1 MLGSGKPKWGATMQ
15 RHYAQ
20 HLADYPVDRSPEDVL
35 AATVK
40 KDSLPQTRAHVY
52 ALVLALL
59 AALSSCLLL
68 VAFNERGQLH
78 GVPVSVVGAP
88 VMVTSLVDD
97 LGSQV
102 DVRQTVDETAAFA
115 DLAAGRSRAAL
126 VVDLGT
132 TTDTLVIP
140 AGQNERADAALVD
153 ELRAVQAL
161 RGRSLDVQMR
171 DLGRGSRTA
180 HDLAAGALI
189 LGFLVAALA
198 SVGTG
203 HVAHRMHRHATA
215 VISLSVCVVAIGAAV
230 SAGWASALWLAIALT
245 MAVLLTLALEAMFG
259 WTGFAVA
266 AALCLTV
273 VWPTV
278 LGIDHVFL
286 PVWMQ
291 MGWHWSPTGSAASAI
306 LSAMIYGG
314 TGLLHHGLQMLV
326 WVASGLL
333 ALWLTRRSPRRI
345 NGHASVQRRRIGA
358 VVVGFTA
365 LLLSAVAL
373 APGSVVAGSIST
385 PLAPDRLSP
394 CVRIPEVDSI
404 ADLNRIARMP
414 PNAYFA
420 GADVGADVGL
430 ADGRRLWLFGDTLRE
445 NAGLVRNS
453 MLVADD
459 RCLHAVVPEDGGAVI
474 PDRPQ
479 SQVGYWPMSA
489 VAISLPGYDLVPVW
503 TERVRQQGSGVFGFE
518 TLGPSVAV
526 FVVRPGE
533 VPQLV
538 AMKDLTAD
546 TTDLQQP
553 AWGAASAID
562 GEWVY
567 LYGTANAGGTW
578 GFSVQVARLHVDDLL
593 DPTRLQYWDGFDWN
607 YSAGTAAEVIPAAG
621 GTSQIFSAFHKGDTW
636 YAVSKQDEFLGS
648 YLRVWIAAAPTG
660 PFYAGPVLAI
670 LPSDLEAGHFTYMA
684 LAHPEVLPEDDS
696 MVVSYSRNDVNLQ
709 HIVDDPVQYRP
720 RFLRVWFP

>member
-1 MLGSGKPKWGATMQ
+1 MQ

-20 HLADYPVDRSPEDVL
+20 HLADPLVNRSPEDVL

-40 KDSLPQTRAHVY
+40 DALLPPSRARVY
-52 ALVLALL
+52 ALALALL
-59 AALSSCLLL
+59 ATLSTLL
-68 VAFNERGQLH
+68 VLILFNSGGQLH
-78 GVPVSVVGAP
+78 GVPLSVVGAP
-88 VMVTSLVDD
+88 VMITSLVDD

-102 DVRQTVDETAAFA
+102 DIRETVDESAAYA
-115 DLAAGRSRAAL
+115 DLDAGKTRAVL
-126 VVDLGT
+126 VVDLST

-140 AGQNERADAALVD
+140 AGQNERARAALVN
-153 ELRAVQAL
+153 ELRAVLASQ
-161 RGRSLDVQMR
+161 GRSLDVQMR
-171 DLGRGSRTA
+171 DLGRGSGA
-180 HDLAAGALI
+180 AQDLAAGALI
-189 LGFLVAALA
+189 MGFLVATLI
-198 SVGTG
+198 SVGAG
-203 HVAHRMHRHATA
+203 SLARRVHRHATA
-215 VISLSVCVVAIGAAV
+215 VFAVSLCVVAIGATAL
-230 SAGWASALWLAIALT
+230 AGWATAMWLAT
-245 MAVLLTLALEAMFG
+245 AVAMSVILTLALEALFG

-278 LGIDHVFL
+278 LRVDHFFL

-291 MGWHWSPTGSAASAI
+291 MGWHWSPTGSATSAI
-306 LSAMIYGG
+306 SSSMVYGG
-314 TGLLHHGLQMLV
+314 TGLLHHGLQMIV
-326 WVASGLL
+326 WVAGGLL
-333 ALWLTRRSPRRI
+333 ALWLASRSPRRI
-345 NGHASVQRRRIGA
+345 GRPASVQRRRIGA
-358 VVVGFTA
+358 IVVGFTGV
-365 LLLSAVAL
+365 LLGAVAL
-373 APGSVVAGSIST
+373 APGSVVADSASP

-394 CVRIPEVDSI
+394 CVRIPEVDSV

-414 PNAYFA
+414 GDAYFA

-453 MLVADD
+453 MLLADD
-459 RCLHAVVPEDGGAVI
+459 QCLRAVVPEEGGAVI
-474 PDRPQ
+474 PNRPH

-489 VAISLPGYDLVPVW
+489 VAVNLPGYDLVPVW
-503 TERVRQQGSGVFGFE
+503 TERVRQHGSGVFGFE
-518 TLGPSVAV
+518 TIGPSVAV
-526 FVVRPGE
+526 FVVRTGE

-538 AMKDLTAD
+538 AVRDLTGD

-553 AWGAASAID
+553 VWGAASAID

-567 LYGTANAGGTW
+567 LYGTANAGDTW

-593 DPTRLQYWDGFDWN
+593 DPTKLQYWDGFDWSN
-607 YSAGTAAEVIPAAG
+607 SAGSAAEVIPAAG
-621 GTSQIFSAFHKGDTW
+621 GTSQIFSVFQQDDTW

-684 LAHPEVLPEDDS
+684 LAHPEVLPEDHS

-720 RFLRVWFP
+720 TFLRVWFP